1 MKRSWLKE
9 DKSPSKLIVNFSSK
23 INGYIKDVSDLNQN
37 NVEALS
43 QWSDYIEGI
52 KSYLSNPV
60 IAWDNMNRYPRLRNG
75 GRVIKDFDYNAG
87 YTILADYVRTNYKYA
102 YHLAPKIFEESIK
115 QKGLIP
121 SNNNSEFKYY
131 EPRVYVMKGGISQNA
146 MQELIDEL
154 YQQAKQRGYAN
165 LSPEYSLFQIDLS
178 KIDDNVRFYGDINE
192 AEGLFITSV
201 IKPNAFVN
209 ISTITA
215 QEN

>member
-9 DKSPSKLIVNFSSK
+9 DKLPSKLIVNFSSK

-87 YTILADYVRTNYKYA
+87 YTILADYVTGQ
-102 YHLAPKIFEESIK
+102 PF
-115 QKGLIP
+115 
-121 SNNNSEFKYY
+121 
-131 EPRVYVMKGGISQNA
+131 VYVFM
-146 MQELIDEL
+146 L
-154 YQQAKQRGYAN
+154 N
-165 LSPEYSLFQIDLS
+165 LKPEEFGLQVPTNRTEAIERAVLPILEFHMRLS
-178 KIDDNVRFYGDINE
+178 KI
-192 AEGLFITSV
+192 
-201 IKPNAFVN
+201 K
-209 ISTITA
+209 
-215 QEN
+215 

>member
-87 YTILADYVRTNYKYA
+87 YTILADYVTVNLKPEEFGLQVPTNRTEA
-102 YHLAPKIFEESIK
+102 IERAVLPI
-115 QKGLIP
+115 L
-121 SNNNSEFKYY
+121 EFHM
-131 EPRVYVMKGGISQNA
+131 R
-146 MQELIDEL
+146 
-154 YQQAKQRGYAN
+154 
-165 LSPEYSLFQIDLS
+165 LS
-178 KIDDNVRFYGDINE
+178 KI
-192 AEGLFITSV
+192 
-201 IKPNAFVN
+201 K
-209 ISTITA
+209 
-215 QEN
+215 

>member
-87 YTILADYVRTNYKYA
+87 YTILADYVTGQ
-102 YHLAPKIFEESIK
+102 PF
-115 QKGLIP
+115 
-121 SNNNSEFKYY
+121 
-131 EPRVYVMKGGISQNA
+131 VYVFM
-146 MQELIDEL
+146 L
-154 YQQAKQRGYAN
+154 N
-165 LSPEYSLFQIDLS
+165 LKPEEFGLQVPTNRTEAIERAVLPILEFHMRLS
-178 KIDDNVRFYGDINE
+178 KI
-192 AEGLFITSV
+192 
-201 IKPNAFVN
+201 K
-209 ISTITA
+209 
-215 QEN
+215 